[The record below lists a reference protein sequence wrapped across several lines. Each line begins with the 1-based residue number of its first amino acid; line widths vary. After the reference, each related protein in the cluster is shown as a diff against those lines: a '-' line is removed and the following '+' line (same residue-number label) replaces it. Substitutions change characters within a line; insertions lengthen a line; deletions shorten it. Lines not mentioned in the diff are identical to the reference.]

1 MTRTAGYALSAA
13 LAVAERGGET
23 RSVSATELANTLEI
37 PSNYLAKILH
47 ALARD
52 GILISERGRT
62 GGFRLARAPETIR
75 LLDVVQG
82 FDDLGRERQCLLGR
96 GECTDVGGCP
106 AHRDWV
112 KASAPAFHFFESR
125 SLADLMNRQ
134 ATTPVDGES
143 NDAASD

>member
-1 MTRTAGYALSAA
+1 MLTRTAGYALSAA
-13 LAVAERGGET
+13 LAVAERGGEA
-23 RSVSATELANTLEI
+23 RSVSATELASTLEI

-52 GILISERGRT
+52 GILISERGRS
-62 GGFRLARAPETIR
+62 GGFRLARAPHEIR
-75 LLDVVQG
+75 LLEVVSG
-82 FDDLGRERQCLLGR
+82 FDDLGRERLCLLGR

-125 SLADLMNRQ
+125 SLADLMNPR
-134 ATTPVDGES
+134 A
-143 NDAASD
+143 AASSDDDSD